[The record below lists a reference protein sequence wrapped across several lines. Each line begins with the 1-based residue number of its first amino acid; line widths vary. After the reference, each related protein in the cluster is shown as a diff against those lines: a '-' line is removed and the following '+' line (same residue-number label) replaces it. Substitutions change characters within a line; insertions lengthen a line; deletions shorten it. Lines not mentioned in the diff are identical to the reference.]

1 MNGFLFTADG
11 ELICEIKEPFKIS
24 YKDSRTIKIQCTN
37 CAKVKDAKIP
47 DNAFDELFGLE
58 TICNNLTGFSLPTVK
73 CTHRCDAQTIGLC
86 EFIGW
91 RKQE

>member
-1 MNGFLFTADG
+1 MKRWSVWRCKQCGM
-11 ELICEIKEPFKIS
+11 
-24 YKDSRTIKIQCTN
+24 TIYN
-37 CAKVKDAKIP
+37 AEDAKIP

-58 TICNNLTGFSLPTVK
+58 TVCNNLKGFELPTVK
-73 CTHRCDAQTIGLC
+73 YTHRCDAQTIGLC

>member
-1 MNGFLFTADG
+1 MTRWSVWRCKQCGM
-11 ELICEIKEPFKIS
+11 
-24 YKDSRTIKIQCTN
+24 TIYN
-37 CAKVKDAKIP
+37 AEDAKIP

-58 TICNNLTGFSLPTVK
+58 TVCNNLKGFELPAVK
-73 CTHRCDAQTIGLC
+73 YTHRCDAQTIGLC